1 MQIVTVYDSDTVSI
15 LNIYRHYF
23 FYINQRSHVYS
34 YSTAN
39 RDSRLIL
46 FMLIELPYLF
56 RITFS

>member
-1 MQIVTVYDSDTVSI
+1 MQILTVYDSDTVSI
-15 LNIYRHYF
+15 LSIYRHYF

-39 RDSRLIL
+39 RDSRLTL

-56 RITFS
+56 RITFY

>member
-23 FYINQRSHVYS
+23 FYINQQSYVYS
-34 YSTAN
+34 YSATN
-39 RDSRLIL
+39 RDFRLAL